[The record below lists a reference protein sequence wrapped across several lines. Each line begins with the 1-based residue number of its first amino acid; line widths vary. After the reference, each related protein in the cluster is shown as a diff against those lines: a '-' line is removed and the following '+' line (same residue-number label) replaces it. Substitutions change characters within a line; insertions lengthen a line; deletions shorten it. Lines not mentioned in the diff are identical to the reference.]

1 MGWRLIVVETDASG
15 LRAALT
21 IDGRL
26 QAVEIDRGSPVG
38 AVTSAKVIRT
48 VTGLGT
54 FVALADG
61 TELLLDRAGDKSPLP
76 SGKDILVQ
84 IVKPQRGGKAGIASA
99 RIALTG
105 LGFVHLPL
113 ESGLRFSRRL
123 SLAPERRTAIES
135 FLAGLPGGWI
145 VRRMAAELAPD
156 DLGIEARMLA
166 DEGRQA
172 QAGGLKAPDAF
183 RRLIS
188 DYGADAIQVAGL
200 AAKAS
205 VERWCGAFAPSLAAR
220 VETEPAGAFEFHD
233 LDEAIAALAERRV
246 ELPSGVSLVIEATE
260 ALTAI
265 DVNAGPEA
273 NVLGV
278 NLDAAEEIARQL
290 RLRHIGGIV
299 VIDFVSMPRRQDQG
313 RVVAALQAALADDP
327 SQTHVLPMSA
337 FGLVEMT
344 RERRGPGLEF

>member
-1 MGWRLIVVETDASG
+1 MAGRLIVVEPDASG

-26 QAVEIDRGSPVG
+26 EAVEIDRGSLVG
-38 AVTSAKVIRT
+38 AVASAKVIRT
-48 VTGLGT
+48 VSGLGT
-54 FVALADG
+54 FVGLADG
-61 TELLLDRAGDKSPLP
+61 TELLLERGGDKSPLP
-76 SGKDILVQ
+76 SGREILVQ
-84 IVKPQRGGKAGIASA
+84 IAKPQRGGKAGTATA
-99 RIALTG
+99 RIALAGRG
-105 LGFVHLPL
+105 LVHLPL
-113 ESGLRFSRRL
+113 ESGLKISRRL
-123 SLAPERRTAIES
+123 TLAPERRTAVES
-135 FLAGLPGGWI
+135 FLDGMPGGWI
-145 VRRMAAELAPD
+145 LRRMAAELTAEE
-156 DLGIEARMLA
+156 LGIEARALA

-172 QAGGLKAPDAF
+172 HAGGLKAPDAF
-183 RRLIS
+183 RRLIA

-205 VERWCGAFAPSLAAR
+205 VERWCGAFAPGLASIIEA
-220 VETEPAGAFEFHD
+220 ESAGAFDLHD
-233 LDEAIAALAERRV
+233 LDDAIAALADRRV
-246 ELPSGVSLVIEATE
+246 ELPSGASLVIEATE

-290 RLRHIGGIV
+290 RLRHVGGIV
-299 VIDFVSMPRRQDQG
+299 VIDFVSMPRRLDQG
-313 RVVAALQAALADDP
+313 RVVSALQDALADDP